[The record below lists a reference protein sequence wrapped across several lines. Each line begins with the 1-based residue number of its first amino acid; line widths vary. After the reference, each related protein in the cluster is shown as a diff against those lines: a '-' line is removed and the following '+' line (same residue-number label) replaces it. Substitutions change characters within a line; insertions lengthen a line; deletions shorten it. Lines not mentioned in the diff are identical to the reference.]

1 MLRKAGIALAFLAVP
16 AAMVSAAVILF
27 VSGYSYQTAAGA
39 AGAPGQPSTTVTS
52 SGRVTTL
59 QMALDSKDYIVLW
72 WVAFVVVAAAGAA
85 GAAWRRRLDIVWVA
99 ALGVTTLAVAGML
112 SVGIAIAPVAFLM
125 LVSAILLTLDRLSR
139 QISGDPFDDDQPDQD
154 PPPTD
159 GPH

>member
-1 MLRKAGIALAFLAVP
+1 MLRKAGIALALLAVP
-16 AAMVSAAVILF
+16 AAIVSAAVILF

-52 SGRVTTL
+52 SGRATTL

-99 ALGVTTLAVAGML
+99 ALGVTTLTVAGML

-125 LVSAILLTLDRLSR
+125 LVSAILLTLDRLSK

>member
-59 QMALDSKDYIVLW
+59 QMALDSKNYIVLW

-112 SVGIAIAPVAFLM
+112 SIGIAIAPVAFLM